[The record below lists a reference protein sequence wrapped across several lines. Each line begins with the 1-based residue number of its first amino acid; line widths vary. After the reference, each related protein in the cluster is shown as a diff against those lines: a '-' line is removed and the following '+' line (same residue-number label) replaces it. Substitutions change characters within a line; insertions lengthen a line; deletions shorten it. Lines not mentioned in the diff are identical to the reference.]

1 MKYGRYGWP
10 YLFLRVGLGLTF
22 LFIGVDILRHPTAWL
37 GYVPQETML
46 SLDRETMLKI
56 GGLFDITIG
65 LLLTIKA
72 WPRVAGALAVLHLL
86 GIFSLNGIDGV
97 LARNIGLLGAGIA
110 VMVWPNSYRR
120 RRWWWSKRRRWRG
133 TEDEV

>member
-22 LFIGVDILRHPTAWL
+22 LFIGVDILRHPTVWI
-37 GYVPQETML
+37 GYVP
-46 SLDRETMLKI
+46 RETMLGLDSETMLRI
-56 GGLFDITIG
+56 GGFFDMIVGT
-65 LLLTIKA
+65 LLIIKA
-72 WPRVAGALAVLHLL
+72 WPRVAGALATLHLI

-97 LARNIGLLGAGIA
+97 LARNIGLLGAAIA
-110 VMVWPNSYRR
+110 VLVWPNSYRR

>member
-22 LFIGVDILRHPTAWL
+22 LFIGVDILRHPTVWL
-37 GYVPQETML
+37 GFVPQETMF
-46 SLDRETMLKI
+46 SLDRDTMLKM

-72 WPRVAGALAVLHLL
+72 WPRVAAALAVIHLL

-97 LARNIGLLGAGIA
+97 LARNIGLLGTAIA

-120 RRWWWSKRRRWRG
+120 KRWWWSKRRRWRG
-133 TEDEV
+133 MEDEI